1 MAEET
6 IASGEFEDALTAIA
20 EASRISIL
28 QALWETDDRVAS
40 FSEIRTATGIS
51 DSGKFN
57 YHLDKLQPEFVRKR
71 EEGYELTAAGRK
83 IIGAA
88 VSGSYTDN
96 DVTLEPLDVEECPE
110 CGDSLQAQYRHGVVN
125 VACASCDMT
134 VTNRLMAPPVLA
146 ANADPED
153 LPQLFSR
160 LLITKAQ
167 MSNRGFCTLCGGQV
181 ERTLVQDFA
190 DTGEPV
196 ANVPVV
202 GMSCREC
209 GFGTTQ
215 IVGALVL
222 DHPAVIGFLFDQ
234 GVDIRET
241 PIWEFDW
248 LAEDHAAITSEDPLR
263 IDVTVEEGTETIDL
277 TLDEDFSVRS
287 YERSDR

>member
-1 MAEET
+1 MSGDRIQSGKFEE
-6 IASGEFEDALTAIA
+6 SLSAIA
-20 EASRISIL
+20 DESRITIL
-28 QALWETDDRVAS
+28 QALWEADETPAS
-40 FSEIRTATGIS
+40 FSTIREATGIA

-96 DVTLEPLDVEECPE
+96 DVILEPIEVDECPE
-110 CGDSLQAQYRHGVVN
+110 CCDSLQTQYRHGVVT
-125 VACASCDMT
+125 VACADCDVT
-134 VTNRLMAPPVLA
+134 VTNGLMAPPVLA

-153 LPQLFSR
+153 LPRLFSR
-160 LLITKAQ
+160 LLITKVQ
-167 MSNRGFCTLCGGQV
+167 MLNRGFCTLCGGQV
-181 ERTLVQDFA
+181 ERTLVQEFE
-190 DTGEPV
+190 DTGEPM

-202 GMSCREC
+202 GMNCREC
-209 GFGTTQ
+209 GFGTSQ
-215 IVGALVL
+215 VVGALVL

-234 GVDIRET
+234 GIDIRGT
-241 PIWEFDW
+241 PVWEFDW
-248 LAEDHAAITSEDPLR
+248 LAEDHATIVGEHPLR
-263 IDVTVEEGTETIDL
+263 IAVTVEEGGEKMDL